1 MYNLNKQN
9 IIQDDFGKPL
19 NFFEKVKLKLQNKL
33 ATIDFNKI
41 KNNLGPSILFG
52 IKTLGK
58 WLVNA
63 FKIIY
68 KYLPA
73 VCIFLLLGYLLIQVG
88 LFIVNNLIPFCS
100 SDFNGFPE
108 FTNKLP
114 YAFHTDLNG
123 WLKFG
128 RFILFFSLLFILQF
142 FTEIVS
148 TDLEYNEYPGWLSYL
163 VVLATGLFITSLF
176 IPTWFHY
183 LCGITSVIV
192 IGKLLIENQSGTSC
206 SINSKRSSRGG
217 RSDDYEERTSKIEK
231 SQNTSTFQEIQRTYK
246 FENIRQYNTYV
257 GATRRLYENGKNTG
271 TGTSISMPGRLISAS
286 GDQIIVQQ
294 GNQWYTY
301 EAQTGNR
308 VSSCPAPN

>member
-9 IIQDDFGKPL
+9 IIQDEFGRPL

-41 KNNLGPSILFG
+41 KNNLGPSTLFAA
-52 IKTLGK
+52 KTLGK

-68 KYLPA
+68 KYLPTL
-73 VCIFLLLGYLLIQVG
+73 CIFLLLGYLLIQAG

-100 SDFNGFPE
+100 SNFNGFSE

-123 WLKFG
+123 WIKFG

-148 TDLEYNEYPGWLSYL
+148 TNLEYNEYPDWLSYL
-163 VVLATGLFITSLF
+163 VVLATGLFIISLF
-176 IPTWFHY
+176 LPIWFNW
-183 LCGITSVIV
+183 LCGITSIIV
-192 IGKLLIENQSGTSC
+192 IGKLLIENYTGSDYSLT
-206 SINSKRSSRGG
+206 RSSRSGS
-217 RSDDYEERTSKIEK
+217 SDNYEERITKLEK
-231 SQNTSTFQEIQRTYK
+231 SQNTSTFQEVQRTYK
-246 FENIRQYNTYV
+246 FENVRQYNTFV
-257 GATRRLYENGKNTG
+257 GAIRRLYENGKNTG
-271 TGTSISMPGRLISAS
+271 TGTSINMPGKLISAS

-294 GNQWYTY
+294 GSQWYTY

>member
-9 IIQDDFGKPL
+9 IIQDEFGRPL

-41 KNNLGPSILFG
+41 KNNLGPSILFAV
-52 IKTLGK
+52 KTLGK
-58 WLVNA
+58 WLVNV

-68 KYLPA
+68 KYLPTL
-73 VCIFLLLGYLLIQVG
+73 CIFLLLGYLLIQAG

-100 SDFNGFPE
+100 SDFNGFQD

-123 WLKFG
+123 WIKFG

-163 VVLATGLFITSLF
+163 VVLATGLFIISLF
-176 IPTWFHY
+176 LLTWFNW
-183 LCGITSVIV
+183 LCGITSIIV
-192 IGKLLIENQSGTSC
+192 IGKLLIENYTGSDYSLT
-206 SINSKRSSRGG
+206 RSSRSGS
-217 RSDDYEERTSKIEK
+217 SDNYEERITKLEK
-231 SQNTSTFQEIQRTYK
+231 SQNTSTFQEVQRTYK
-246 FENIRQYNTYV
+246 FENVRQYNTFV
-257 GATRRLYENGKNTG
+257 GAIRRLYENGKNTG
-271 TGTSISMPGRLISAS
+271 TGTSINMPGKLISAS

-294 GNQWYTY
+294 GSQWYTY
-301 EAQTGNR
+301 EAQTGNT